1 MHRKNSQTLFQ
12 SLKPA
17 VLAAAVFS
25 TMPGWVSTASA
36 ADGEGLASPR
46 LLLAASDAG
55 DDGIGSRDELFGDD
69 ADLPKAEAES
79 QAKPAAAGSG
89 IKGYL
94 QFEMARTISE
104 PVHWSKMLTRAE
116 LGSQGNLGNG
126 VRWKLGARVD
136 YDAVHDL
143 YDFYPSDVKDDQRFN
158 LYLRENYLDISAN
171 DWDFRLGKQNV
182 VWGEMVGL
190 FFADVVS
197 ARDMREFI
205 LPEFD
210 AMRIPQWAARAE
222 YFKDDFHAEFL
233 WIPVA
238 SYDEIGESGAEF
250 YPYQPT
256 QPGVGVTYRN
266 EDIPART
273 IANSNYG
280 LRLST
285 LKNGWDMSG
294 FLYSSMD
301 VTPTFYRDLSSSP
314 GTIVYEARHDRID
327 QAGGTLAKD
336 FGSIVLK
343 AEAVYTHGRQFTVL
357 RLDDSNGVVPQNT
370 LDWAVGL
377 DFDLPSD
384 TRLNVQMFQRAFFDY
399 DPGLISDRHE
409 NGYSLL
415 VSHKFTDKLD
425 AQVTW
430 ISSLNRTDWL
440 FRPRM
445 TWQFERNWRL
455 AAGVDVFNGP
465 AYGLFGRYDANDRVY
480 SEVRYNF

>member
-1 MHRKNSQTLFQ
+1 MAKYPRSAYVPIRNGLLPVSGGHRIRLGNSANKSAERAGMHRKNSQTLFQ

-126 VRWKLGARVD
+126 IKWKLGARVD

-210 AMRIPQWAARAE
+210 AMRIPAMGGAGRVFQGRFPRRVVVDSGRQLRRDRRIRRRVLSLSTDAAGRRRDLPQRGHSGTNDCQ
-222 YFKDDFHAEFL
+222 FK
-233 WIPVA
+233 
-238 SYDEIGESGAEF
+238 
-250 YPYQPT
+250 
-256 QPGVGVTYRN
+256 
-266 EDIPART
+266 
-273 IANSNYG
+273 
-280 LRLST
+280 LRLAVVDT
-285 LKNGWDMSG
+285 EERLG
-294 FLYSSMD
+294 Y
-301 VTPTFYRDLSSSP
+301 V
-314 GTIVYEARHDRID
+314 RI
-327 QAGGTLAKD
+327 
-336 FGSIVLK
+336 S
-343 AEAVYTHGRQFTVL
+343 
-357 RLDDSNGVVPQNT
+357 
-370 LDWAVGL
+370 
-377 DFDLPSD
+377 
-384 TRLNVQMFQRAFFDY
+384 VQ
-399 DPGLISDRHE
+399 
-409 NGYSLL
+409 
-415 VSHKFTDKLD
+415 
-425 AQVTW
+425 
-430 ISSLNRTDWL
+430 
-440 FRPRM
+440 
-445 TWQFERNWRL
+445 
-455 AAGVDVFNGP
+455 
-465 AYGLFGRYDANDRVY
+465 
-480 SEVRYNF
+480 